1 MISLHGTCLSARSGR
16 RHGARFPLLC
26 RPPGSPSSSGQS
38 PGESRLKGRGPQAAA
53 RSPSLRDKRQE
64 AAAQA
69 SAGREFMP
77 RFASVAYGCS
87 NAA

>member
-26 RPPGSPSSSGQS
+26 RPPGSPVKLRAE
-38 PGESRLKGRGPQAAA
+38 PRGEQLKGRGPQAAA